1 MLLLT
6 DWIHCDRHPRCF
18 KRPLYDA
25 RSVRIVVASPVL
37 VDTVLVVDH
46 TAALAVGSGHAA
58 HLPDRSLASSD
69 LADILAHTFDKG
81 SAYMALVASAAYS
94 ES

>member
-1 MLLLT
+1 M
-6 DWIHCDRHPRCF
+6 
-18 KRPLYDA
+18 
-25 RSVRIVVASPVL
+25 ASPVL

-69 LADILAHTFDKG
+69 LADILAHTFDRG
-81 SAYMALVASAAYS
+81 SVVVEYMALVASAAYS